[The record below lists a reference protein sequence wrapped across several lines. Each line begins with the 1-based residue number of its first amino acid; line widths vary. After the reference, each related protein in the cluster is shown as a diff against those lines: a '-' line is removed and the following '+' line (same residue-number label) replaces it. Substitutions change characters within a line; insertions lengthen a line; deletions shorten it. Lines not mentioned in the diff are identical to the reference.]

1 VLAWLSIQGA
11 YTYLGMVWHGLAAES
26 LGPGALEEHG
36 RQFAGL
42 RRLQIATGLAVG
54 ACVLAWWLRAGNHRS
69 DPARVV
75 PGRGWL
81 ARAVA
86 ALAAAA
92 ALAHGLAAGLA
103 ADPLR
108 PLDLGA
114 PLPLLILAALLEIAA
129 ATLGIVLVRRVT
141 AGPAG
146 PSTSP

>member
-11 YTYLGMVWHGLAAES
+11 YTYLGMVWHGLAGES
-26 LGPGALEEHG
+26 LGPGAMEEHG

-42 RRLQIATGLAVG
+42 RGLQLATGLAIG
-54 ACVLAWWLRAGNHRS
+54 ALVVAWRVRAGNPRP

-75 PGRGWL
+75 PGRRWL
-81 ARAVA
+81 ARAVV

-114 PLPLLILAALLEIAA
+114 PLTLLVLGALLEIAA
-129 ATLGIVLVRRVT
+129 AALGILLVRRVT